1 MNHSTK
7 YFMANPNFSAGKDLD
22 VVEKISASI
31 KGMDGVILVKSEPEG
46 EFNRTVLT
54 LIGEPEP
61 LKEAIV
67 RLTAICAELIDMR
80 KHTGDH
86 PRMGAMDV
94 IPIFP
99 FKNTTIGEAETFTKE
114 VGERIFNE
122 TGVPIF
128 FSGKSASCSERE
140 ALTFVRKGQ
149 YEGLRN
155 LLKATK
161 ADPLRKYE
169 YDLRKPDLSSDGL
182 LSETAGGTVL
192 LPMGEVPA
200 FFNVFLD
207 TDNVEIAQ
215 KIANTIRKVTGGFS
229 TVTAKGTKFEGRSGS
244 VVSLNVM
251 DCAKTPIYRPF
262 EMIKYEAERYGVRV
276 TGSELVGI
284 VRLDFVVDCF
294 IRMLQLEGFQK
305 EHIVETYLM

>member
-1 MNHSTK
+1 MNNNTK

-22 VVEKISASI
+22 VVEKISNSI
-31 KGMDGVILVKSEPEG
+31 KDMEGVILVKSEPEG

-61 LKEAIV
+61 LKEAII
-67 RLTAICAELIDMR
+67 RLTAKCAELIDMR

-99 FKNTTIGEAETFTKE
+99 FKNTTIEEAKTFTKE
-114 VGERIFNE
+114 VGERIFHE
-122 TGVPIF
+122 TKVPVF
-128 FSGKSASCSERE
+128 FSGKSASCPERE
-140 ALTFVRKGQ
+140 ALTFIRKGQ
-149 YEGLRN
+149 YEGLRD
-155 LLKATK
+155 LLKAAK
-161 ADPLRKYE
+161 NDPSRQVE
-169 YDLRKPDLSSDGL
+169 YDLRNPDLSIDGL

-192 LPMGEVPA
+192 LPMDEVAA

-207 TDNVEIAQ
+207 TESVEIAQ
-215 KIANTIRKVTGGFS
+215 KIANSIRKATGGFS
-229 TVTAKGTKFEGRSGS
+229 TITAKGTKFEGRKGS

-294 IRMLQLEGFQK
+294 IRMLQLEGFKK
-305 EHIVETYLM
+305 EHIVETHLM